1 MTKRFISLYTIL
13 YYMASRKEM
22 SRINDM
28 CRIIQKEGSINKV
41 QLVMRSN
48 ISIVYFEKL
57 RPFLLELHQDKIMYD
72 REDKIFKA
80 LVRIKN

>member
-1 MTKRFISLYTIL
+1 
-13 YYMASRKEM
+13 MASRKEM

-28 CRIIQKEGSINKV
+28 CRTIQKEGTINKV

-72 REDKIFKA
+72 REDKVFKA